1 MGRYRPA
8 HLVSTENT
16 HFLSIYETFIHNN
29 YKLGCEVSF
38 NKFRITD
45 VIRIMFIAIM
55 HLEINNKVLNRK
67 ITYIQKIGK

>member
-8 HLVSTENT
+8 HPVSTENT
-16 HFLSIYETFIHNN
+16 HFLSIYGTFIYNN

-45 VIRIMFIAIM
+45 VIRIMFIATM

-67 ITYIQKIGK
+67 ITYI